1 MGNAKCEI
9 FYFDKLLIT
18 HLRGSGSAKTQK
30 HIHDNY
36 LFKNAQCQWDRS
48 DKSTLL
54 GRYDI
59 IMSGMPIC

>member
-9 FYFDKLLIT
+9 FYFGKLLIT
-18 HLRGSGSAKTQK
+18 HLGESGSAKTQK

-48 DKSTLL
+48 D
-54 GRYDI
+54 I
-59 IMSGMPIC
+59 IMGGMPICLRFIMSNQ